1 MKKKTPGQM
10 DWDFFNNLLWP
21 TDTVDDKRLKVLA
34 LRVDYRI
41 ILIAVTAL
49 RSQQLI
55 KSEFLQFRLI

>member
-1 MKKKTPGQM
+1 M

-34 LRVDYRI
+34 LRVDYQI

-49 RSQQLI
+49 RSQ
-55 KSEFLQFRLI
+55 RLI